1 MSGEIQ
7 TEMDAV
13 AARAGGQPLPAFA
26 PLPLSW
32 TRSKEVLEG
41 AEATVPTGIQRGD
54 TAAEY
59 RSGAAKSGH
68 QRGPTAPT
76 GYACPQCWSS
86 TRTQKQQ
93 QQAAQAQAQVA
104 QHHDAQ
110 SGAE

>member
-41 AEATVPTGIQRGD
+41 AEATVPTGMQRGD

-59 RSGAAKSGH
+59 RSDAAKSGH

-76 GYACPQCWSS
+76 GYACP
-86 TRTQKQQ
+86 R
-93 QQAAQAQAQVA
+93 
-104 QHHDAQ
+104 
-110 SGAE
+110 GNGEGNFLPGR